1 VDSYSCKG
9 ERNVGCALEADSDG
23 EDACDAD
30 ENACKPM
37 FRHDPEAERKQQDD
51 LHIVMVDPVWHELDY
66 GKQGGDRRSANL
78 RQAWLLPKDLPDQ
91 PHGQPRIC
99 DEPEQWNDKTSY
111 LERRILS
118 KSGLE

>member
-1 VDSYSCKG
+1 MNSITVQRWG
-9 ERNVGCALEADSDG
+9 N
-23 EDACDAD
+23 
-30 ENACKPM
+30 
-37 FRHDPEAERKQQDD
+37 DD
-51 LHIVMVDPVWHELDY
+51 FIDY